1 MFGCMLP
8 NVGLVG
14 VWGAQELMDHLV
26 TPLVLAHYYLQPPNM
41 FYFCKLRNIDEVI
54 LPSFRSALY
63 LISLSPS
70 PSSSWQGCVAIVDI
84 IHGLVCLS
92 LPYMLFSTLSWPI
105 SPPLF
110 LFQLMLY
117 FLHCNIANG
126 KGFNIYEE
134 PENFFLELWCV
145 KWEGGDLWEI

>member
-1 MFGCMLP
+1 MMVVILNILISYSFAIHTSRLVRANNGGSKHFHRLCVCMFKLGWRKSRARKYRSQILLPKSMCIGQTQYDGKYFTQRVFGCMLP

-63 LISLSPS
+63 LISIILS
-70 PSSSWQGCVAIVDI
+70 I
-84 IHGLVCLS
+84 
-92 LPYMLFSTLSWPI
+92 F
-105 SPPLF
+105 
-110 LFQLMLY
+110 
-117 FLHCNIANG
+117 
-126 KGFNIYEE
+126 
-134 PENFFLELWCV
+134 
-145 KWEGGDLWEI
+145 